1 MEQVKLLSMTAALTV
16 LIWATADSLV
26 NESTTIRVSIQV
38 SPSPANPGMLAELP
52 EGDVVTLLL
61 EVAGERKLIARVQAD
76 PQPTIQLQIPY
87 LSNGPHTLSAQEY
100 IEDQWRAYPNLA
112 ILSVKPA
119 HFDIVVDHM
128 VTEDV
133 PVRIRRP
140 SLTYDA
146 PPQLEQ
152 SWVRVTLRQS
162 ILDQAKLDG
171 RPLQFEVDPEPALM
185 NRPAGESVR
194 VAVALV
200 PDPAVF
206 RRQFGR
212 DALVNPKEVFVRATI
227 AASRAT
233 VVIPSCPVVIS
244 VAVANFGKAFHAE
257 DDNGRIPLLTRAI
270 TVSGPVD
277 VVERLARGTPPRG
290 EVFLTDED
298 LRTWESARTLVPEFR
313 LPASVEL
320 IEVEPV
326 RFRLVEGG

>member
-1 MEQVKLLSMTAALTV
+1 MEQFKLLSMTAALTV

-38 SPSPANPGMLAELP
+38 SPSPANPGMLAELS

-61 EVAGERKLIARVQAD
+61 EVAGERKLIDRVQAD

-87 LSNGPHTLSAQEY
+87 LSNGRHTLSAQEY
-100 IEDQWRAYPNLA
+100 IENQWRAYPNLA

-119 HFDIVVDHM
+119 RFDIVVDHM

-140 SLTYDA
+140 TLTYDA

-152 SWVRVTLRQS
+152 SSVRVTLRQS
-162 ILDQAKLDG
+162 VLDKAKSDG
-171 RPLQFEVDPEPALM
+171 RALQFEVDPEPALM
-185 NRPAGESVR
+185 NRPVGESVR

-200 PDPAVF
+200 PDPVL
-206 RRQFGR
+206 FGR
-212 DALVNPKEVFVRATI
+212 DAVVEPKEVFVRGTI
-227 AASRAT
+227 AARRAT

-277 VVERLARGTPPRG
+277 VVERLVRGTPPRG

-298 LRTWESARTLVPEFR
+298 LRTWDSPRTLVPEFR

-320 IEVEPV
+320 IQVEPV
-326 RFRLVEGG
+326 RFRLVVGG